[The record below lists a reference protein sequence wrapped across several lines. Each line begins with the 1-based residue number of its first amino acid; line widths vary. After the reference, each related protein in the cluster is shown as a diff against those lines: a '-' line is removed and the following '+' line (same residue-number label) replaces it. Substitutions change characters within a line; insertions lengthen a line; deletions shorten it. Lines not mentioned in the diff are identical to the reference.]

1 MVIEFRKERTDMSQT
16 HLLDF
21 TFFLYFLISFGRH
34 RTFWLNTWTF
44 PKTPATN
51 KALLYVSLS
60 AAAYFPFISFFSRIC
75 STHTAT
81 VVSDTKIELESQLS
95 KKKKDKFILK
105 ADRRRIT
112 RQPESKN
119 ATRSSDVSLLS
130 IYI

>member
-21 TFFLYFLISFGRH
+21 FFVFSISFGRH

-60 AAAYFPFISFFSRIC
+60 AAAYFPFISFFSRMQD
-75 STHTAT
+75 THTHT
-81 VVSDTKIELESQLS
+81 PPPLS
-95 KKKKDKFILK
+95 LIQK
-105 ADRRRIT
+105 
-112 RQPESKN
+112 
-119 ATRSSDVSLLS
+119 
-130 IYI
+130 